1 MIGNS
6 LYPLSK
12 RPRRSSRAST
22 LKSSRPNPR
31 LIATS
36 HKLAA
41 LKRSSLSGLS
51 IKVRACFESRL
62 GSPAAHRRRCV
73 SSSSF
78 MHHRRRFA
86 RSPPCHAVKVV
97 RHRDLPRHETEPPYL
112 ITSGSAKGSDFHDGL
127 TGLGNNERLTLRGLF
142 YEF

>member
-1 MIGNS
+1 MNRRQTLGGNDMIADDWQ
-6 LYPLSK
+6 LAVTVVQQAAAQQ
-12 RPRRSSRAST
+12 PRIT

-51 IKVRACFESRL
+51 IKVRACFESRR

-78 MHHRRRFA
+78 MHHRRKFA
-86 RSPPCHAVKVV
+86 LFPPCPFGQSRPAQ
-97 RHRDLPRHETEPPYL
+97 RSAPP
-112 ITSGSAKGSDFHDGL
+112 
-127 TGLGNNERLTLRGLF
+127 
-142 YEF
+142 